1 MGLLF
6 DTNILVAI
14 VRAANHPDLIRF
26 LNPNSRQV
34 YISIVSEGEIK
45 CLALQNKWGL
55 NKIRIL
61 ERLLDEMIV
70 TDITNIA
77 INTYSQIDSFSQLR
91 NPGFKNYPFKTPRN
105 MGKNDLWISSYAA
118 LINLTLVTTDS
129 DFDHLHDIFI
139 DVRKIHPSDFLPFF
153 TNN

>member
-6 DTNILVAI
+6 DTNILIAI

-26 LNPNSRQV
+26 VNPKRSQV
-34 YISIVSEGEIK
+34 YISIVSEGEIRS
-45 CLALQNKWGL
+45 LALQNKWGL

-61 ERLLDEMIV
+61 NRLLDEIII

-77 INTYSQIDSFSQLR
+77 INTYSEIDSYSQLR
-91 NPGFKNYPFKTPRN
+91 NPGFEKYPFNTPRN

-118 LINLTLVTTDS
+118 LLNLTLVTTDS
-129 DFDHLHDIFI
+129 DFDHLHDIFL
-139 DVRKIHPSDFLPFF
+139 DVRKIHSSEFLPFF

>member
-6 DTNILVAI
+6 DTSILIAI

-26 LNPNSRQV
+26 LNPKSSQV

-45 CLALQNKWGL
+45 CLALQNKWGPS
-55 NKIRIL
+55 KISIL
-61 ERLLDEMIV
+61 DRLLDEIII

-77 INTYSQIDSFSQLR
+77 INTYSQIDSYSQLR
-91 NPGFKNYPFKTPRN
+91 NPGFKKYPFKTPRN

-118 LINLTLVTTDS
+118 LLNLTLVTTDS
-129 DFDHLHDIFI
+129 DFDHLNDIFI
-139 DVRKIHPSDFLPFF
+139 DVRKIHSSEFLPFF
-153 TNN
+153 TKN